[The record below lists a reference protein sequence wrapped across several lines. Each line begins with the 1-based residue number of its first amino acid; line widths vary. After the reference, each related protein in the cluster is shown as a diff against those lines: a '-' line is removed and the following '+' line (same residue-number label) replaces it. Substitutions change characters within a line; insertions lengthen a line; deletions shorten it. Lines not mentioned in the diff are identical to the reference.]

1 MATPSPAHHCD
12 IMGQIFIKRKVPSHL
27 TTVADMIEELTNNTS
42 HLYGRATKAVSI
54 FPPAYYAD
62 LVCDRA
68 RKYLSALFDDENCQ
82 DVRIE
87 DVAVHSDLK
96 NTMF

>member
-1 MATPSPAHHCD
+1 
-12 IMGQIFIKRKVPSHL
+12 
-27 TTVADMIEELTNNTS
+27 MIEELTHNMS

-54 FPPAYYAD
+54 YPPAYYAY

-68 RKYLSALFDDENCQ
+68 RKHLSALFDDERIPAQSLSSGGGCQ
-82 DVRIE
+82 NARIE

-96 NTMF
+96 NTVF